1 MIISQTVGNV
11 VLFAMFFF
19 LVVFL
24 HKMQAGKKAS
34 KFFLTQNYE
43 QAIVF
48 CWNLSQQLYICQACM
63 SSPIFIFFWKIGIY
77 SMQGMELQEKEEG
90 KYKSKRE

>member
-1 MIISQTVGNV
+1 
-11 VLFAMFFF
+11 
-19 LVVFL
+19 
-24 HKMQAGKKAS
+24 MQAGKKG
-34 KFFLTQNYE
+34 KQVFLTQNYE
-43 QAIVF
+43 QAIVL

-63 SSPIFIFFWKIGIY
+63 SSPIFFSKIGIY